1 MPAAGSKDHDGG
13 PPLVFITGATGH
25 IGFRIL
31 VHSLEAG
38 YRVRIASRSITS
50 AKRLATLPSIKPFA
64 DAKTTDGNPIVS
76 FTKIPDFLLPTA
88 FDTALQDVTY
98 VIHAASPLPDFTLT
112 SFDLDADYLNPAKDG
127 TLNLLHAATKHPSI
141 QRVVITSSVGVL
153 TRPVPPALATKIIGP
168 DDTASV
174 PSRDAMATNSGR
186 AYNGSKILALLA
198 VEEFV
203 SVHHRSLEFD
213 VAHILPSYV
222 QGRNEAAASLKDL
235 AGKTSNANIVRFV
248 LGQKSQVPDFAD
260 LVHVD
265 DVASAHVN
273 ALTADLGQSEDN
285 GEVKRFIVADNGA
298 SGPSAYEEVERI
310 VRKRFADEVERGVL
324 PLGGNVNVV
333 TVGEIGYD
341 VGLTE
346 DVLGLK
352 GRWKGLEEMVVSL
365 VGQAVEFVDAG
376 ERLNGT

>member
-1 MPAAGSKDHDGG
+1 MPAAASKHHDGG

-38 YRVRIASRSITS
+38 YRVRIASRTLTS
-50 AKRLATLPSIKPFA
+50 AKRLATLPSIKPYA
-64 DAKTTDGNPIVS
+64 DIKTTDGDPIVS
-76 FTKIPDFLLPTA
+76 FTEIPDFLVPTA
-88 FDTALQDVTY
+88 FDMALQDVTY

-141 QRVVITSSVGVL
+141 KRVVITSSVGVL

-168 DDTASV
+168 DDTATV
-174 PSRDAMATNSGR
+174 PSRDAMATHSGR

-198 VEEFV
+198 VDEFV
-203 SVHHRSLEFD
+203 ATHHQSLGFD

-222 QGRNEAAASLKDL
+222 QGRNEAATSLKDL

-248 LGQKSQVPDFAD
+248 LGQKSQVPDFTD

-265 DVASAHVN
+265 DVAAAHVN
-273 ALTADLGQSEDN
+273 ALAAELSQSKGK
-285 GEVKRFIVADNGA
+285 GEVEK
-298 SGPSAYEEVERI
+298 I

-324 PLGGNVNVV
+324 PLGGSANVV
-333 TVGEIGYD
+333 TVGEMGHD

-365 VGQAVEFVDAG
+365 VGQVVEFVEKG
-376 ERLNGT
+376 ERL